1 MRGPEGK
8 RRQRAVLMTDGE
20 WERIGARAEAVGMK
34 VSRYIAHRLAGPAET
49 LAPAAADASPEL
61 LRRVLRE
68 VMILS
73 RIERQRMAGREGEEE
88 AWERVA
94 ALVDEQLAAEEGL
107 A

>member
-20 WERIGARAEAVGMK
+20 WERIGARAEAAGMK
-34 VSRYIAHRLAGPAET
+34 VSRYIAHRLTGPAET
-49 LAPAAADASPEL
+49 PAADPSPEL

-73 RIERQRMAGREGEEE
+73 RIEQQRMAGREGEGET
-88 AWERVA
+88 WERVA
-94 ALVDEQLAAEEGL
+94 ALVDAQLAAEEGMG
-107 A
+107 

>member
-8 RRQRAVLMTDGE
+8 RRQRAVLMTDHE
-20 WERIGARAEAVGMK
+20 WERIGARAEAAGMK

-49 LAPAAADASPEL
+49 PAVADPSPEL

-94 ALVDEQLAAEEGL
+94 ALVDGQLAAEERLG
-107 A
+107 

>member
-8 RRQRAVLMTDGE
+8 RRQRAVLLTDRE
-20 WERIGARAEAVGMK
+20 WERIGARAKAAGMP

-49 LAPAAADASPEL
+49 PPPAADPSPEL

-73 RIERQRMAGREGEEE
+73 RIEQQRMAGREGEEE
-88 AWERVA
+88 TWERVA
-94 ALVDEQLAAEEGL
+94 AQVDAQLAAEEGL
-107 A
+107 G